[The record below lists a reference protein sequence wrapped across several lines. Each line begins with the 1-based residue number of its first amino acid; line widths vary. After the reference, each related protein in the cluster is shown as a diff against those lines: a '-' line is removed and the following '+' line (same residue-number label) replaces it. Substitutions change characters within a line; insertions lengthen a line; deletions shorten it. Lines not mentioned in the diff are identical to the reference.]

1 MRIIRQVTV
10 VAPRWSKVARDLFAN
25 RTRTLLVVL
34 SIAVGVAAFG
44 AILAGLTI
52 IRSELQ
58 ASYLAINPAGA
69 IITTTTFDD
78 DLVASVQRVPGVAE
92 AQGQRAVAA
101 RAQVGPAEWVDL
113 QLFVLPDDG
122 LTTINSVRSEVGAW
136 PPPDRALL
144 IERASLPKIRAAV
157 GAAVQVELPGG
168 SARGLPI
175 AGLTHDL
182 SLPPAPIAGQA
193 FGYITADTLE
203 WLGGARDYNQLLITT
218 SSGRADA
225 AHIQAVAMQVERL
238 IERSG
243 REVLLIDVPTPLQ
256 HPAELVL
263 GTIVVILGTLGLL
276 ALLISGFL
284 IINTISAILN
294 QQIRQIGIMK
304 AIGART
310 SQIMGLYFVLVAAFG
325 LLALLLAAPLGM
337 AGAYGLAQFVAAQL
351 NVTLDGFRPP
361 WAIVALQAVAAIV
374 VPMLAATM
382 PIRAAARITVREA
395 LSGDTTPP
403 PTRMSLFTRLLSR
416 IPLITRPTIL
426 ALRNTFRRRG
436 RLARTLIAL
445 ALGGAVFISV
455 ITLRAS
461 LFTTLDDSIAAQQ
474 YDLEV
479 QFSQAYRAERV
490 SQEVRTVPE
499 VTNVESLLRAQAF
512 PVRPDGSTA
521 EVVNLRAL
529 PPDTSLLA
537 PRLAMGRWLDPAD
550 ARGIV
555 ISTNYLTKE
564 PTVQLGDLLTLQIN
578 NQETTW
584 QISGFVEEFLPPTSP
599 ALGYVSLPAYTRA
612 QGGVGRTD
620 TLRIATVGH
629 DAAAH
634 AAATQALER
643 RLNERGY
650 DVRLIRSR
658 TEERNILTERFN
670 VLTGV
675 LSIMAAIIGS
685 VGGLGLA
692 GTMSIN
698 VLERTREIGI
708 MRAVG
713 AADGAVQ
720 QVVFGEGLTIGGLA
734 WLIGTLL
741 ALPLSYAMSYQL
753 GLALLN
759 LPLTWTFASGAVFA
773 WLGIV
778 LLLASV
784 ASYLPARSATRLTVR
799 EVLAYE

>member
-1 MRIIRQVTV
+1 M
-10 VAPRWSKVARDLFAN
+10 APRWSKVIRDLFAN

-58 ASYLAINPAGA
+58 ASYLAINPASA
-69 IITTTTFDD
+69 IITTTRFDD
-78 DLVASVQRVPGVAE
+78 DLAANVRRVPGVAD
-92 AQGQRAVAA
+92 AQGRRAVAA
-101 RAQVGPAEWVDL
+101 RAQVGPAEWIDL

-122 LTTINSVRSEVGAW
+122 VTTINIVRPASGLW

-144 IERASLPKIRAAV
+144 IERASLPKTGVAMGDLLR
-157 GAAVQVELPGG
+157 VELPDG
-168 SARGLPI
+168 SLRSLPV

-203 WLGGARDYNQLLITT
+203 WLGGPQDFNQLLITT
-218 SSGRADA
+218 SSGRDDA
-225 AHIQAVAMQVERL
+225 AHIQAVASRVERL

-243 REVLLIDVPTPLQ
+243 REALVTDVPAPLQ

-263 GTIVVILGTLGLL
+263 GTIVVMLGTLGVL

-294 QQIRQIGIMK
+294 QQTRQIGIMK
-304 AIGART
+304 AVGART
-310 SQIMGLYFVLVAAFG
+310 GQIMGLYFALVAAFG
-325 LLALLLAAPLGM
+325 LLALLLAVPLGM
-337 AGAYGLAQFVAAQL
+337 AGAYGLARFVASQL
-351 NVTLDGFRPP
+351 NVTLEGFRIP
-361 WAIVALQAVAAIV
+361 WPIVALQAAAALLVPIVAAA
-374 VPMLAATM
+374 L
-382 PIRAAARITVREA
+382 PIRTTARITVREA

-403 PTRMSLFTRLLSR
+403 PAQAGRFSRLLGRMPLLSR
-416 IPLITRPTIL
+416 PTLL

-436 RLARTLIAL
+436 RLGRTLIAL
-445 ALGGAVFISV
+445 SLGGAVFISV
-455 ITLRAS
+455 FTLRAS

-474 YDLEV
+474 YDLEL
-479 QFSQAYRAERV
+479 QFSRPYRAERV
-490 SQEVRTVPE
+490 GQEVWTIPE
-499 VTNVESLLRAQAF
+499 VTHVESLLRAQAF
-512 PVRPDGSTA
+512 PMRADGSTA

-529 PPDTSLLA
+529 PAETSLLA
-537 PRLAMGRWLDPAD
+537 PRLAAGRWLDPAD
-550 ARGIV
+550 AQGIV
-555 ISTNYLTKE
+555 LSTNYLIKE
-564 PTVQLGDLLTLQIN
+564 PGVQLGDLITLQIDN
-578 NQETTW
+578 RESTW
-584 QISGFVEEFLPPTSP
+584 RIGGFVEEFLPPTTP
-599 ALGYVSLPAYTRA
+599 AVAYVNLAAYTRG

-620 TLRIATVGH
+620 TLRIATIGH

-634 AAATQALER
+634 AAATRALER
-643 RLNERGY
+643 RLYERGY
-650 DVRLIRSR
+650 AVRLIRSR
-658 TEERNILTERFN
+658 TEDRAILTERFD

-675 LSIMAAIIGS
+675 LSIMAAIIGT

-692 GTMSIN
+692 GTMSMN

-720 QVVFGEGLTIGGLA
+720 QVVFGEGLVIGGLA
-734 WLIGTLL
+734 WLIGTFVSV
-741 ALPLSYAMSYQL
+741 PLSYAMSYQM
-753 GLALLN
+753 GMALLN
-759 LPLTWTFASGAVFA
+759 LPLTWTYAAAAVPA

-778 LLLASV
+778 LVIASI
-784 ASYLPARSATRLTVR
+784 ASYLPARNATRLTVR

>member
-1 MRIIRQVTV
+1 M
-10 VAPRWSKVARDLFAN
+10 APRWSKVIRDLFAN

-44 AILAGLTI
+44 AILAGLTTM
-52 IRSELQ
+52 RSELQ
-58 ASYLAINPAGA
+58 TSYLAINPASA
-69 IITTTTFDD
+69 VLTTSAFDD
-78 DLVASVQRVPGVAE
+78 DLVAAARRVPGVAE

-101 RAQVGPAEWVDL
+101 RAQIGPATWIDM

-122 LTTINSVRSEVGAW
+122 VTTINSVRPERGAW
-136 PPPDRALL
+136 PPPDRAIL
-144 IERASLPKIRAAV
+144 IERASLPKTGVTV
-157 GAAVQVELPGG
+157 GAPLRVELPGRT
-168 SARGLPI
+168 ARTLTL

-193 FGYITADTLE
+193 FGYINAATLA
-203 WLGGARDYNQLLITT
+203 WLGGPTDHNQLLITT
-218 SSGRADA
+218 ATGRADA
-225 AHIQAVAMQVERL
+225 AHIQAVAAQVERL

-243 REVLLIDVPTPLQ
+243 REVQVIDVPTPLQ

-263 GTIVVILGTLGLL
+263 GTIVVVLSTLGIL

-310 SQIMGLYFVLVAAFG
+310 RQIMGLYVVLVAAFG
-325 LLALLLAAPLGM
+325 LLALLIAVPLGM
-337 AGAYGLAQFVAAQL
+337 AGAYGLTLFVASQL
-351 NVTLDGFRPP
+351 NVTLEGFRPP
-361 WAIVALQAVAAIV
+361 LSIIALQCVAAILIPIV
-374 VPMLAATM
+374 AAAL

-395 LSGDTTPP
+395 LSGDTTTPP
-403 PTRMSLFTRLLSR
+403 AHAGLFVRLLSR
-416 IPLITRPTIL
+416 IPMLTRPTVL

-436 RLARTLIAL
+436 RLVRTLIAL
-445 ALGGAVFISV
+445 SLGGAVFVSV
-455 ITLRAS
+455 FTLRAS

-479 QFSQAYRAERV
+479 QFSRPYRAERAAQDARSV
-490 SQEVRTVPE
+490 AEVRH
-499 VTNVESLLRAQAF
+499 VESLRRAQAF

-529 PPDTSLLA
+529 PAETSLLA
-537 PRLAMGRWLDPAD
+537 PRMAAGRWLDPAD
-550 ARGIV
+550 ERGLV
-555 ISTNYLTKE
+555 LSTNYLTKD
-564 PTVQLGDLLTLQIN
+564 PAVQLGDSITLQIADK
-578 NQETTW
+578 EATW
-584 QISGFVEEFLPPTSP
+584 RIVGFVEEFLPPTTP
-599 ALGYVSLPAYTRA
+599 AVGYVNLPAFMRVM
-612 QGGVGRTD
+612 GEFGRTD
-620 TLRIATVGH
+620 TLRIATAGH

-634 AAATQALER
+634 AAAAQALER
-643 RLNERGY
+643 RLSERGY
-650 DVRLIRSR
+650 EVRLIRSR
-658 TEERNILTERFN
+658 TEDRAILTERFD

-675 LSIMAAIIGS
+675 LSIMAGIIGV

-720 QVVFGEGLTIGGLA
+720 QVVFGEGLTIGLLA
-734 WLIGTLL
+734 WLIGTLVSF
-741 ALPLSYAMSYQL
+741 PLSFAMSYQM
-753 GLALLN
+753 GMALLN
-759 LPLTWTFASGAVFA
+759 LPLTWTYASGAVGA

-778 LLLASV
+778 LLIAAA
-784 ASYLPARSATRLTVR
+784 ASYLPARNATRLTVR

>member
-1 MRIIRQVTV
+1 M
-10 VAPRWSKVARDLFAN
+10 APRWAKVRRDLFAN

-52 IRSELQ
+52 IRRELQ
-58 ASYLAINPAGA
+58 ASYLATNPAGA
-69 IITTTTFDD
+69 ILTTSASFDD
-78 DLVASVQRVPGVAE
+78 DLVANAQRIPGVAE

-101 RAQVGPAEWVDL
+101 RAQVGPAEWIDL

-122 LTTINSVRSEVGAW
+122 VTTINIVRPERGAW
-136 PPPDRALL
+136 PPPDRAIL
-144 IERASLPKIRAAV
+144 IERASLPKTRAAV
-157 GAAVQVELPGG
+157 GDMMRVEVPGYT
-168 SARGLPI
+168 ARSMPL

-203 WLGGARDYNQLLITT
+203 WLGGPADFNQLLITT
-218 SSGRADA
+218 SVGRDDA
-225 AHIQAVAMQVERL
+225 AHIQIVAQQVERL

-243 REVLLIDVPTPLQ
+243 REPLVTDVPTPLQ

-263 GTIVVILGTLGLL
+263 GTIVVILSTLGLL

-284 IINTISAILN
+284 IINTISAILT

-304 AIGART
+304 AVGART
-310 SQIMGLYFVLVAAFG
+310 GQIMGLYFALVAAFG
-325 LLALLLAAPLGM
+325 LLALVLAAPLGM
-337 AGAYGLAQFVAAQL
+337 AGAYGLAQFVASQL
-351 NVTLDGFRPP
+351 NVTLEGFRLP
-361 WAIVALQAVAAIV
+361 WPILGLQTIAAVLVPIAAAAL
-374 VPMLAATM
+374 
-382 PIRAAARITVREA
+382 PIRSTAGTTVREA

-403 PTRMSLFTRLLSR
+403 PARAGLLSRLLSAVPQ
-416 IPLITRPTIL
+416 ISRPTLL

-436 RLARTLIAL
+436 RLVRTLIAL
-445 ALGGAVFISV
+445 SLGGAVFISV
-455 ITLRAS
+455 FTLRFS
-461 LFTTLDDSIAAQQ
+461 LFTTLDESIAAQQ

-479 QFSQAYRAERV
+479 QFSRPYRAERTA
-490 SQEVRTVPE
+490 QEVHALPA
-499 VTNVESLLRAQAF
+499 VTHVESLLRAQAF

-529 PPDTSLLA
+529 PADTSLLA
-537 PRLAMGRWLDPAD
+537 PRLAAGRWLDPVDTQA
-550 ARGIV
+550 IV
-555 ISTNYLTKE
+555 LSTNYLTKD
-564 PTVQLGDLLTLQIN
+564 PTVQTGDLITLQID
-578 NQETTW
+578 NQESTW
-584 QISGFVEEFLPPTSP
+584 RISGFVEEFLPPTTP
-599 ALGYVSLPAYTRA
+599 AVAYVNLASYTRI
-612 QGGVGRTD
+612 QGGVGRSD

-629 DAAAH
+629 DGAAH
-634 AAATQALER
+634 AAAAQALER
-643 RLNERGY
+643 RLAERGY

-658 TEERNILTERFN
+658 TEDRAILTERFN
-670 VLTGV
+670 VLTAV
-675 LSIMAAIIGS
+675 LSIMATIIGT

-713 AADGAVQ
+713 AADSAIR
-720 QVVFGEGLTIGGLA
+720 QVVFGEGFTIAALA
-734 WLIGTLL
+734 WLIGTLIS
-741 ALPLSYAMSYQL
+741 LPLSFAMSYQL
-753 GLALLN
+753 GMALLN
-759 LPLTWTFASGAVFA
+759 LPLTWTYAIPAVAA

-778 LLLASV
+778 LLIAGI
-784 ASYLPARSATRLTVR
+784 ASYLPARNATSLTVR